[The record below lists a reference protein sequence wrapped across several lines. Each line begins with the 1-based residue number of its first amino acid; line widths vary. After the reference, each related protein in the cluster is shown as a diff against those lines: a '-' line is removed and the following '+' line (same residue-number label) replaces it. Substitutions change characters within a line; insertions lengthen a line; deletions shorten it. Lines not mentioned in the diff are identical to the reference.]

1 MNIVGKSLQT
11 RKRITTPL
19 KQTVPIRAK
28 KRTAPFPKRTVP
40 YTKQTVPCKKKNEQD
55 NVCKTRPKTAK
66 QTYRTVQLVCNFHI
80 RLFDCRSMNTKGD
93 FRTPGRFNILLDF
106 Y

>member
-1 MNIVGKSLQT
+1 MNIVGKSLET

-40 YTKQTVPCKKKNEQD
+40 YTKRTVPCKKKTSKIMYARPAQKRQK
-55 NVCKTRPKTAK
+55 NVP
-66 QTYRTVQLVCNFHI
+66 YRAISVQLPYTA
-80 RLFDCRSMNTKGD
+80 L
-93 FRTPGRFNILLDF
+93 
-106 Y
+106 